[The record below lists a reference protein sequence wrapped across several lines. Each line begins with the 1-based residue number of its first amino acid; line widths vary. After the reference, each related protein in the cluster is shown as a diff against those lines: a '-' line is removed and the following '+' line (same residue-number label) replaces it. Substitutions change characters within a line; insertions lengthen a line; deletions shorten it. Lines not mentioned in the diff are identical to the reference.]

1 MYTREDPWGY
11 DELDP
16 QDHMKDQEMF
26 QVMQGLCITVK
37 LHKTGHKYTWYLW
50 ISTVDN
56 IFINNYMGV
65 ARIYLESIGKPLFHK
80 TPLFLDRKN
89 KKTGYS

>member
-1 MYTREDPWGY
+1 
-11 DELDP
+11 
-16 QDHMKDQEMF
+16 MF

-65 ARIYLESIGKPLFHK
+65 ARIYLESIGKPLCHK
-80 TPLFLDRKN
+80 TPLFLDRNGNGKLHLI
-89 KKTGYS
+89 